1 MSDVLIIGAGIN
13 GLLLSREL
21 AAEGAEIT
29 LVDAGEVGREASWA
43 GGGIVSP
50 LYPWRYSASVTA
62 LVGWAQKFY
71 PELVES
77 LQVETGIDAEYQRD
91 GLLMLDAVD
100 RDEALAWAER
110 HGQTMMVLSAADCYR
125 QEASLGPGFG
135 EGLWMPAVGHVR
147 NPRLCRAL
155 KESLVIN
162 PRIKLLE
169 KTAVRE
175 IQTDCSRVI
184 AVTASK
190 AGESL
195 ILESKNTVVCAG
207 AWSKYLLSGT
217 ETQSAIDVEP
227 VKGQMLL
234 YKFESPPVTSIL
246 LHNGRYLIPRRDGH
260 LLVGSTLEYTGFD
273 KAISAEAR
281 TSLKDS
287 AEELLPDLASKQP
300 IAQWSGLRPG
310 TKEGIPYI
318 GPIPPWENLY
328 INAGQFRNGL
338 VLAPASARLL
348 ADLILGREPLLDPKP
363 YLPAARPASGQA

>member
-21 AAEGAEIT
+21 ASAGAEVT
-29 LVDAGEVGREASWA
+29 LVEAGEVGREASWA

-50 LYPWRYSASVTA
+50 LYPWRYSAPVTA

-71 PELVES
+71 PQLVEN
-77 LQVETGIDAEYQRD
+77 LQAETGIDAEYQRD
-91 GLLMLDAVD
+91 GLLMLDAAD
-100 RDEALAWAER
+100 RDAALTWAEQY
-110 HGQTMMVLSAADCYR
+110 GQSMVVLSAADCYR
-125 QEASLGPGFG
+125 QEANLRPGFG

-155 KESLVIN
+155 KESLVADS
-162 PRIKLLE
+162 RIRVLE
-169 KTAVRE
+169 NTSVRE
-175 IQTDCSRVI
+175 ILTAGLRVR

-190 AGESL
+190 AGDL
-195 ILESKNTVVCAG
+195 FTLESKNTVICAG
-207 AWSKYLLSGT
+207 AWSRRLLSGMNT
-217 ETQSAIDVEP
+217 ECTIEVEP

-234 YKFESPPVTSIL
+234 YKFDSPPIRSML

-273 KAISAEAR
+273 KAITEDAR
-281 TSLKDS
+281 TALMDS
-287 AEELLPDLASKQP
+287 AAGLLPELASKQP
-300 IAQWSGLRPG
+300 ISQWSGLRPG

-318 GPIPPWENLY
+318 GPIAPWENLY

-348 ADLILGREPLLDPKP
+348 ADLILGREPLLDPRP
-363 YLPAARPASGQA
+363 YLPAVSGASV